1 MYSSVLG
8 PVIFSFCVISLSD
21 FGTRVMLALWNKF
34 RSFPFSAN
42 FGTSLRSI
50 GVKYSLGVNYSLNV
64 TYSQNVPVKSSGLR
78 LSFVESF
85 FLLLLFNFITG
96 N

>member
-8 PVIFSFCVISLSD
+8 PVIFSFFVISLSD
-21 FGTRVMLALWNKF
+21 FGTRVMLALWN

-42 FGTSLRSI
+42 FGNSLRST
-50 GVKYSLGVNYSLNV
+50 GVNYSLNV
-64 TYSQNVPVKSSGLR
+64 TYSQNLPVKSSGVG

-85 FLLLLFNFITG
+85 FLLLLLLLFNFMNG